1 MSEKEKNIKM
11 LMRHQRL
18 LKQFLITIKML
29 TKSFSL
35 HQKLIKKSELKFEK
49 SSRENK
55 IKRQKRITEIEKEEK
70 NIYNELF
77 NNTLI
82 NIKIQVICIN
92 DYVRQKEKK

>member
-55 IKRQKRITEIEKEEK
+55 IKRQKRIAEIEEEEK
-70 NIYNELF
+70 NIYNKLF
-77 NNTLI
+77 NNTSV

>member
-1 MSEKEKNIKM
+1 
-11 LMRHQRL
+11 
-18 LKQFLITIKML
+18 ML

-55 IKRQKRITEIEKEEK
+55 IKRQKRIAEIEEEEE
-70 NIYNELF
+70 NIYNKLF
-77 NNTLI
+77 NNTSV

-92 DYVRQKEKK
+92 DYVRQKEKKWRPNISNQGNVK

>member
-55 IKRQKRITEIEKEEK
+55 IKRQKRIAEIEEEEK

-77 NNTLI
+77 NNTLV
-82 NIKIQVICIN
+82 NIKIQVICTN

>member
-1 MSEKEKNIKM
+1 
-11 LMRHQRL
+11 
-18 LKQFLITIKML
+18 ML